1 MPINKRRSQKKQQK
15 GGNYHFGVYRNKIGG
30 LAEVVRVDD
39 PIPPTALASKDTF
52 PVPLYLQQNGGKRR
66 SSKRSSKRSHHS
78 SKRSPKRSRRS
89 SKRRSHKRQQK
100 GGKAG
105 ELSVYTPNMLERE
118 FNCYRPEW
126 SPRCT

>member
-1 MPINKRRSQKKQQK
+1 MPYKRRSSKKQQK
-15 GGNYHFGVYRNKIGG
+15 GGNYHLGVYNNKIGG

-39 PIPPTALASKDTF
+39 PIGPAALASKATY

-66 SSKRSSKRSHHS
+66 SSKRKSNK
-78 SKRSPKRSRRS
+78 RRS
-89 SKRRSHKRQQK
+89 SKRRSYKKQR

-105 ELSVYTPNMLERE
+105 EISIYTPNMLERK
-118 FNCYRPEW
+118 FDCYRPEW

>member
-1 MPINKRRSQKKQQK
+1 MPNKRRSQRKQK

-52 PVPLYLQQNGGKRR
+52 PFPLDLQQNGGKRR

-105 ELSVYTPNMLERE
+105 ELSVYTPNMLNRE

>member
-1 MPINKRRSQKKQQK
+1 MPNKRKRSQKKQQK
-15 GGNYHFGVYRNKIGG
+15 GGNYHFGVYNNKIGG
-30 LAEVVRVDD
+30 LAEVIRVDD
-39 PIPPTALASKDTF
+39 PIPPTALASKNTF
-52 PVPLYLQQNGGKRR
+52 PIPLYLQQNGGKRR
-66 SSKRSSKRSHHS
+66 TSKNK
-78 SKRSPKRSRRS
+78 RRS
-89 SKRRSHKRQQK
+89 SKKRSHKKQQK